1 MHLRERL
8 FILNSSMGEMKEDA
22 KFYLQRSSHPDFD
35 GSTGLE
41 LPVSDIV
48 VVAECADHPH
58 HQAHLRP
65 DLPDL

>member
-1 MHLRERL
+1 
-8 FILNSSMGEMKEDA
+8 MGEMKEDA
-22 KFYLQRSSHPDFD
+22 NFYLQRSSHPDFD